1 MREEIYVARLENVKK
16 LRERYT
22 LRLCLIDLDAR
33 ISIDI
38 HDELIET
45 LGVSDISSKKL
56 IQIYEAL
63 PKRLKVFRKNN
74 QWHLLNE
81 GQILSNS
88 LSNIYLS
95 K

>member
-1 MREEIYVARLENVKK
+1 MKPTIYNAKLENLKK
-16 LRERYT
+16 LRGRYT

-38 HDELIET
+38 HDSLLET
-45 LGVSDISSKKL
+45 LGKSEISPNKL
-56 IQIYEAL
+56 LRIYHAL
-63 PKRLKVFRKNN
+63 PKYLKVMRKDGAW
-74 QWHLLNE
+74 QLLNE
-81 GQILSNS
+81 GQILSDY